1 MVSGVVQEK
10 RVRFGA
16 EDPGLIPCYVSLKFC
31 FSSAFPFFFGNVLL
45 GPRTSLYLFLSFPV
59 GLVQLLNTKPP
70 SPLELRGQAFKSL
83 QLDFPFLDVETGL
96 RLK

>member
-16 EDPGLIPCYVSLKFC
+16 EDPFLIPGNVSLKFC

-59 GLVQLLNTKPP
+59 GLVQLLNTKHPI
-70 SPLELRGQAFKSL
+70 PLELCGQAIKSL

-96 RLK
+96 TPK